1 MSYINGKEIV
11 AIQNLCRLRMNLTI
25 HEKDA
30 RARIITW
37 VPSDWGVI
45 FLLFDMILRVGQ
57 NEFVY

>member
-11 AIQNLCRLRMNLTI
+11 AIQDLCRLIMNLEI
-25 HEKDA
+25 YKKDA

-37 VPSDWGVI
+37 VPSDWAVI

-57 NEFVY
+57 NDFMY